1 MSTDRYFDKFPIIQY
16 GNSTVNTTAVDITAR
31 VVVDSVVYSSPY
43 VFYPYDLSEGERA
56 DQFSNRYYS
65 DSYKSWILY
74 LTNKIVDPYYNWY
87 MQQSELDNF
96 IIDKYGSIENAIN
109 KTAYYVNNWTNAD
122 PINVNYYDSL
132 PSVLQ
137 DYWSPNY
144 DNNGNV
150 ISYVRKQ
157 QNWKVTTNK
166 VYSYVVSNT
175 SFIYDEI
182 CTVNF
187 DTNTGQGQVL
197 AFDPSTN
204 TVILQHTS
212 GVMANTNSVIKYI
225 YGTESGV
232 NTSIIS
238 ANLVANNISDIE
250 TIYWTPV
257 TYYDDENA
265 KNEFNKS
272 IIVLDNRFVPTAVN
286 NLKTLL
292 SNN

>member
-1 MSTDRYFDKFPIIQY
+1 
-16 GNSTVNTTAVDITAR
+16 
-31 VVVDSVVYSSPY
+31 
-43 VFYPYDLSEGERA
+43 
-56 DQFSNRYYS
+56 
-65 DSYKSWILY
+65 
-74 LTNKIVDPYYNWY
+74 
-87 MQQSELDNF
+87 
-96 IIDKYGSIENAIN
+96 
-109 KTAYYVNNWTNAD
+109 
-122 PINVNYYDSL
+122 L

-175 SFIYDEI
+175 SFIHDEI
-182 CTVNF
+182 CTINF

-212 GVMANTNSVIKYI
+212 GVMTNTNSVIKYI